1 MSERRL
7 LAAGAV
13 LTLLMV
19 AAAALL
25 LGTGSPAEAS
35 SLSRAAAGWLAARR
49 YLEEMGTRVA
59 LVDHDLDEPLGTGV
73 LVLAFPWQ
81 RAAMDDVHEAV
92 ERQLRQGGAVLI
104 AYTDRAEPVQSR
116 LLETLGVGWDERR
129 PRPPRRPRPWR
140 AYAAEEWALSAE
152 PAGSARAVRVA
163 ARRHVPQAP
172 VAAKVLLRDAQGRAA
187 AFMFPRRRGRVA
199 VVPADVFANG
209 RIANPGNADFLESL
223 RQDFA
228 GPWLFDEYHHGLRAA
243 PLPAQTG
250 PQRALL
256 LYVLQVALVY
266 VLCAF
271 AVVRRFG
278 PAWREEA
285 VAGGSAAV
293 FLVGLGALHDRLRH
307 HREAGRLLVA
317 RAQELDPRLRLPSA
331 EARDGKDLLALARRV
346 GALQKG
352 RGKSE

>member
-13 LTLLMV
+13 VTLLMV

-25 LGTGSPAEAS
+25 LGTESPADAS
-35 SLSRAAAGWLAARR
+35 SLSRTAAGWLAARR

-59 LVDHDLDEPLGTGV
+59 LVDHDLDEPVGTGV

-92 ERQLRQGGAVLI
+92 ARQLRQGGSVLI

-116 LLETLGVGWDERR
+116 LLETLGLGWEERR
-129 PRPPRRPRPWR
+129 PRPPRRPRRWR
-140 AYAAEEWALSAE
+140 AYAAEEWVLSA
-152 PAGSARAVRVA
+152 PAEGARAVRVA
-163 ARRHVPQAP
+163 ARRDAPQP
-172 VAAKVLLRDAQGRAA
+172 PGAATVLLRDAQGRAS
-187 AFMFPRRRGRVA
+187 AFLFPRHRGRVV

-223 RQDFA
+223 RQDLG

-243 PLPAQTG
+243 DGPAQTG

-266 VLCAF
+266 ALCAF
-271 AVVRRFG
+271 AVARRFG

-285 VAGGSAAV
+285 VTGGSAAV
-293 FLVGLGALHDRLRH
+293 FLVGLGALHDRLGH
-307 HREAGRLLVA
+307 HRDASRLLLA
-317 RAQELDPRLRLPSA
+317 RAQELDPRIRLPA
-331 EARDGKDLLALARRV
+331 TEAGDGKELLALARRV
-346 GALQKG
+346 GALQNG
-352 RGKSE
+352 RGKIE